1 MTLISLFIDSSDE
14 LWPIFKTPWWKIC
27 VAHCGRR
34 RAYLKLAGGITF
46 WKISSFRGEKHVFRL
61 VDGFDGQTIILC
73 SWETEQRVGFT
84 NETFRIHVTILA
96 SVSIKKELLNHICNS
111 GLGGHGG
118 RPPTVSRKFQSP
130 SFRTG
135 VELYGQTN
143 SLIADL

>member
-27 VAHCGRR
+27 VAH
-34 RAYLKLAGGITF
+34 YSVVELAGGITF

-96 SVSIKKELLNHICNS
+96 SVSIKKELLHQIIVASEAMEVN
-111 GLGGHGG
+111 L
-118 RPPTVSRKFQSP
+118 P
-130 SFRTG
+130 
-135 VELYGQTN
+135 
-143 SLIADL
+143 